1 MKVRIFGVLNREF
14 VDVLSF
20 YELYV
25 KNEIIDDFSMK

>member
-1 MKVRIFGVLNREF
+1 MKVTIFGVLKGEF

-25 KNEIIDDFSMK
+25 KNDIIDDFCMK